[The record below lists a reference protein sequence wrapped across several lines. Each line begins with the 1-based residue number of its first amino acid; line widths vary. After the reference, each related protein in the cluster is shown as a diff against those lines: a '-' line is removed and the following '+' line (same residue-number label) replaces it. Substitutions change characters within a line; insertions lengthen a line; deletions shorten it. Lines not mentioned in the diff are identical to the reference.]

1 MKGIRVRGGTFE
13 YHAKEENTGMK
24 ISFFGAAQEVGRSCM
39 LINAGKTKILLDA
52 GLGNNNEQVN
62 GTDGGMRMPELPD
75 GLLKSVDGIFITHAH
90 LDHCCFVAHAYARGY
105 RGNVYATKPT
115 IEIMKLQIADYVRI
129 SKPKEIT
136 REVLK
141 RLNRSY
147 KVVEYRKQMRFKN
160 IGIEFVNAGHI
171 IGSSLIQIAYGGK
184 SLLYTGD
191 LNLRSTFILNGADL
205 NGLKADALVM
215 ESTYGAEGDIYPEGS
230 ERGDAMIKS
239 INETILSG
247 GKVLIPSFGVGRA
260 QEVLLLIRSAM
271 ESGRLQK
278 VPIYADGS
286 IGKIMRI
293 HRQNLKYC
301 RKGARKSVQSDS
313 NIKFVDRKDRE
324 RIVKEGS
331 CIIVSTS
338 GMMKGGPI
346 IFYMQRLAED
356 PANKL
361 IIVGYQAEGTQ
372 GREILD
378 GSREVEF
385 EGKKLTIRMQVEQ
398 HRVMAHA
405 DRKSLEE
412 LPGKIRGLKQ
422 IFIVHGEAGK
432 QVSLEK
438 HLELKYKVSV
448 PGIGETHVI

>member
-1 MKGIRVRGGTFE
+1 MKGIHVRGGTFE
-13 YHAKEENTGMK
+13 YHAEEENTGMK
-24 ISFFGAAQEVGRSCM
+24 ISFFGAAREVGRSCM
-39 LINAGKTKILLDA
+39 LISAGKTRILLDA
-52 GLGNNNEQVN
+52 GLGNTNEQVS

-75 GLLKSVDGIFITHAH
+75 GLLKTVDGIFITHAH

-105 RGNVYATKPT
+105 EGKVYATKPT
-115 IEIMKLQIADYVRI
+115 IEIMKLQIADYIRI
-129 SKPKEIT
+129 SKPEEIT
-136 REVLK
+136 KEVIRK
-141 RLNRSY
+141 LNRSY
-147 KVVEYRKQMRFKN
+147 VVVDYRKQMRFKN
-160 IGIEFVNAGHI
+160 MNIEFVNAGHI
-171 IGSSLIQIAYGGK
+171 IGSSLIRIAYGGK

-215 ESTYGAEGDIYPEGS
+215 ESTYAAEEDIYPNGS

-239 INETILSG
+239 INETLLTG

-293 HRQNLKYC
+293 HRQNLAYC
-301 RKGARKSVQSDS
+301 RKGARKSVQRDS
-313 NIKFVDRKDRE
+313 NIKFVGRKE
-324 RIVKEGS
+324 RDGIVKGGS

-346 IFYMQRLAED
+346 IFYMQKLAED
-356 PANKL
+356 PSNKL
-361 IIVGYQAEGTQ
+361 IIVGYQAEGTH
-372 GREILD
+372 GREILE

-385 EGKKLTIRMQVEQ
+385 EGKKLAIRMQVEQ

-412 LPGKIRGLKQ
+412 LPGRIRGLKQ

-432 QVSLEK
+432 QISLEK
-438 HLELKYKVSV
+438 YLELKYKVSV
-448 PGIGETHVI
+448 PSIGETHAI